1 VVFSD
6 ALANKLKISAV
17 LNLKNSIK
25 IKKRENMYTILDT
38 TINTYEIKRSKFITY
53 LTPIENFK
61 ELQVK
66 LKKDN
71 PKSNHLVYSMRYLNE
86 FEQIVENSS
95 DDAEPK
101 GSAGVPSLNVLR
113 GNELIECAILIVRY
127 FGGIKLGVGGLA
139 RAYATATKEV
149 IAISDLKL
157 YKKEIEYKFTCSYS
171 NIQKTLYH
179 IKKLEIK
186 NYQRNFGIDSVEW
199 IVKANKDSIDKLIE
213 NL

>member
-1 VVFSD
+1 
-6 ALANKLKISAV
+6 
-17 LNLKNSIK
+17 
-25 IKKRENMYTILDT
+25 MHTILDT

-61 ELQVK
+61 ELQLK

-71 PKSNHLVYSMRYLNE
+71 PKSNHLVYSMRGLNE

-95 DDAEPK
+95 DDGEPK

-139 RAYATATKEV
+139 RAYASATKEV
-149 IAISDLKL
+149 IAISDLKI
-157 YKKEIEYKFTCSYS
+157 YEKEIEYKFSCSYS

-179 IKKLEIK
+179 IEKLEIK
-186 NYQRNFGIDSVEW
+186 NYQRDFGINSVEW
-199 IVKANKDSIDKLIE
+199 IVKTNKNSIDKLIE
-213 NL
+213 NLCYN